1 MNRKGEWGQNL
12 PPKLEVVDDAWGD
25 QEKMPVPK
33 RKKWKQSVGESL
45 GEKNESWSKDKIDS
59 QQRKR
64 QKRDGKVKEQ
74 SLGEQSLAETC
85 SRRGVDFEAPAEV
98 KTWANLREKERN
110 QSIIHFFQQPSSK
123 VAKNGVS
130 KGGRAEKVWDLD
142 NPRGKWG
149 AGGPESENSNQGVS
163 QDASKRSL

>member
-1 MNRKGEWGQNL
+1 M

-45 GEKNESWSKDKIDS
+45 GEKNESGSKDKIDS

-74 SLGEQSLAETC
+74 ILGEQSLAETC
-85 SRRGVDFEAPAEV
+85 PGGGVDFEAPAEV

-110 QSIIHFFQQPSSK
+110 QSILHFFQQSSSK
-123 VAKNGVS
+123 VAENGDLQ
-130 KGGRAEKVWDLD
+130 GGRAEKVCDLD
-142 NPRGKWG
+142 NPK
-149 AGGPESENSNQGVS
+149 
-163 QDASKRSL
+163 DK